1 LRRRFPVDAYNKARM
16 ELDPNKV
23 LSNAKLEK
31 LFPVLE
37 PVRQAK

>member
-1 LRRRFPVDAYNKARM
+1 M

-31 LFPVLE
+31 MFPVLE
-37 PVRQAK
+37 PVHQAK

>member
-1 LRRRFPVDAYNKARM
+1 MDAYNKARM

-31 LFPVLE
+31 MFLVLE
-37 PVRQAK
+37 PAHQTK